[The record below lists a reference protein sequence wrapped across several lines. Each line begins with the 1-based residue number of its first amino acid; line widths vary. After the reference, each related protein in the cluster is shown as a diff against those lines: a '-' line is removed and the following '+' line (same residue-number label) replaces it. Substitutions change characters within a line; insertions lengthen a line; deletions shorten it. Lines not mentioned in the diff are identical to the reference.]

1 MYGVDT
7 FKTTYQPQRIHLISK
22 PLKKVQDILLFD
34 QSDESIHEILFEEF

>member
-7 FKTTYQPQRIHLISK
+7 FKTTYQPQRIYLISK